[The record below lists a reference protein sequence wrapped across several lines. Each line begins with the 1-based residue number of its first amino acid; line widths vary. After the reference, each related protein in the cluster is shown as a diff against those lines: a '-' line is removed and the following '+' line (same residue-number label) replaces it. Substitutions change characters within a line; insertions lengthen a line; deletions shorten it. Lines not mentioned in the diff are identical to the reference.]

1 MSQKYFN
8 AIKTKV
14 HFLGVASIDREI
26 VKEKTGKKNVV
37 TKKDIEKGVVKSETR
52 KITFRDDNFVIDSKS
67 RFADIVES
75 IPLDSDELIKAVTD
89 AIKSELAKSG
99 KSFDEA
105 KKEQEKLEEEKFKK
119 LEQAEAKAKAEKEL
133 NEVLD
138 CIKIVVNNNKSNVDF
153 LSTMMAKS
161 KELGYEN
168 PMVID
173 NIDDANTL
181 LEFIKSDK

>member
-1 MSQKYFN
+1 MANKDG
-8 AIKTKV
+8 IV
-14 HFLGVASIDREI
+14 SI
-26 VKEKTGKKNVV
+26 G
-37 TKKDIEKGVVKSETR
+37 
-52 KITFRDDNFVIDSKS
+52 
-67 RFADIVES
+67 
-75 IPLDSDELIKAVTD
+75 
-89 AIKSELAKSG
+89 
-99 KSFDEA
+99 FDY
-105 KKEQEKLEEEKFKK
+105 K
-119 LEQAEAKAKAEKEL
+119 KEL